1 MDIFWI
7 DLIKIGFGALLAVGG
22 QFVHVHMTSK
32 KDKNKLRRQK
42 LEEAFII
49 IGDIL
54 GGMSKKWMLL
64 VNPNLNIED
73 TKFEIGKL
81 HLLISFY
88 APELQEDYKDFM
100 ATYQEFIPLFE
111 EIFMITAKHDN
122 NIEDIEKILIK
133 FNSLLTSFASKGNKI
148 KEKLITMAKEL

>member
-1 MDIFWI
+1 MEIYDFLKVILGAVLTICGQWI
-7 DLIKIGFGALLAVGG
+7 YVNLN
-22 QFVHVHMTSK
+22 TK

-42 LEEAFII
+42 LEDAFII

-54 GGMSKKWMLL
+54 GEMSKKWMLL

-100 ATYQEFIPLFE
+100 ATYQEFFW
-111 EIFMITAKHDN
+111 
-122 NIEDIEKILIK
+122 
-133 FNSLLTSFASKGNKI
+133 LL
-148 KEKLITMAKEL
+148 KE

>member
-1 MDIFWI
+1 MEIYDFLKVILGAVLTICGQWI
-7 DLIKIGFGALLAVGG
+7 YVNLN
-22 QFVHVHMTSK
+22 TK

-42 LEEAFII
+42 LEDAFII

-54 GGMSKKWMLL
+54 GEMSKKCMLL

-100 ATYQEFIPLFE
+100 TTYQEFFWLFKE
-111 EIFMITAKHDN
+111 RYDIKDN
-122 NIEDIEKILIK
+122 NMEDIEKIVMK
-133 FNSLLTSFASKGNKI
+133 FDSLLALFASKGNKI
-148 KEKLITMAKEL
+148 KEKLIIMAKKL

>member
-1 MDIFWI
+1 MEIYDFLKVILGAVLTICGQWI
-7 DLIKIGFGALLAVGG
+7 YVNLN
-22 QFVHVHMTSK
+22 TK

-42 LEEAFII
+42 LEDAFII

-100 ATYQEFIPLFE
+100 ATYQEFFWLLKERYDIE
-111 EIFMITAKHDN
+111 N
-122 NIEDIEKILIK
+122 NNMEDIEKIVMK
-133 FNSLLTSFASKGNKI
+133 FDSLLALFASKGNKI
-148 KEKLITMAKEL
+148 KEKLIAMAKEL

>member
-1 MDIFWI
+1 MEIYDFLKVILGAALTICGQWI
-7 DLIKIGFGALLAVGG
+7 YVNLN
-22 QFVHVHMTSK
+22 TK
-32 KDKNKLRRQK
+32 KDKNKLKQQK

-64 VNPNLNIED
+64 INPNFNIED

-88 APELQEDYKDFM
+88 AP
-100 ATYQEFIPLFE
+100 
-111 EIFMITAKHDN
+111 
-122 NIEDIEKILIK
+122 
-133 FNSLLTSFASKGNKI
+133 
-148 KEKLITMAKEL
+148 

>member
-1 MDIFWI
+1 MEIYDFLKVILGAALTICGQWI
-7 DLIKIGFGALLAVGG
+7 YVNLN
-22 QFVHVHMTSK
+22 TK
-32 KDKNKLRRQK
+32 KDKNKLKRQK

-64 VNPNLNIED
+64 INPNFNIED

-100 ATYQEFIPLFE
+100 ATYQEFFWLLKERYDIE
-111 EIFMITAKHDN
+111 DN
-122 NIEDIEKILIK
+122 NMEDIKKIVMK
-133 FNSLLTSFASKGNKI
+133 FDSLLALFASKGNKI
-148 KEKLITMAKEL
+148 KEKLVTMTEKL

>member
-22 QFVHVHMTSK
+22 QFVHVCMTSK

-49 IGDIL
+49 TGDIL
-54 GGMSKKWMLL
+54 GEMGKERSLL
-64 VNPNLNIED
+64 IKPNLNIENP
-73 TKFEIGKL
+73 KIEAGKL

-100 ATYQEFIPLFE
+100 TTYQEFFWLLKERYDIE
-111 EIFMITAKHDN
+111 DN
-122 NIEDIEKILIK
+122 NMEDIEKIVIK
-133 FNSLLTSFASKGNKI
+133 FDSLLALFVSKGNKI

>member
-1 MDIFWI
+1 MEIYDFLKVILGAVLTICGQWI
-7 DLIKIGFGALLAVGG
+7 YVNLN
-22 QFVHVHMTSK
+22 TK

-42 LEEAFII
+42 LEDAFII

-54 GGMSKKWMLL
+54 GEMSKKWMLL

-100 ATYQEFIPLFE
+100 ATYQEFFWLLKERYDIE
-111 EIFMITAKHDN
+111 DN
-122 NIEDIEKILIK
+122 NMEDIEKIVMK
-133 FNSLLTSFASKGNKI
+133 FDSLLALFASKGNKI
-148 KEKLITMAKEL
+148 KEKLIAIAKEL

>member
-1 MDIFWI
+1 MEIYDFLKVILGAVLTICGQWI
-7 DLIKIGFGALLAVGG
+7 YVNLN
-22 QFVHVHMTSK
+22 TK

-42 LEEAFII
+42 LEDAFII

-100 ATYQEFIPLFE
+100 ATYQEFF
-111 EIFMITAKHDN
+111 
-122 NIEDIEKILIK
+122 
-133 FNSLLTSFASKGNKI
+133 GY
-148 KEKLITMAKEL
+148 

>member
-1 MDIFWI
+1 MEIYDFLKVILGAALTICGQWI
-7 DLIKIGFGALLAVGG
+7 YVNLN
-22 QFVHVHMTSK
+22 TK
-32 KDKNKLRRQK
+32 KDKNKLKQQK

-64 VNPNLNIED
+64 INPNFNIED

-100 ATYQEFIPLFE
+100 ATYQEFFWLLKERYDIE
-111 EIFMITAKHDN
+111 DN
-122 NIEDIEKILIK
+122 NMEDIKKIVMK
-133 FNSLLTSFASKGNKI
+133 FDSLLALFASKGNKI
-148 KEKLITMAKEL
+148 KEKLVTMTEKL

>member
-1 MDIFWI
+1 MEIYDFLKVILGAVLTICGQWI
-7 DLIKIGFGALLAVGG
+7 YVNLN
-22 QFVHVHMTSK
+22 TK

-42 LEEAFII
+42 LEDAFII

-54 GGMSKKWMLL
+54 GEMSKKWMLL

-100 ATYQEFIPLFE
+100 ATYQEFFWLLKERYDIE
-111 EIFMITAKHDN
+111 DN
-122 NIEDIEKILIK
+122 NMEDIEKIVMK
-133 FNSLLTSFASKGNKI
+133 FDSLLALFASKGNKI
-148 KEKLITMAKEL
+148 KEKLIAMAKEL